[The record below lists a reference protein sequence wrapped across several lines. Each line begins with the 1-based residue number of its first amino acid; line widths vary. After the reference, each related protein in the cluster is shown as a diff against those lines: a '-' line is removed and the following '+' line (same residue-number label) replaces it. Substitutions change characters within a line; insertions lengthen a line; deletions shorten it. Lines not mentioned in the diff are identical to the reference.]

1 MVFKLTD
8 YLDKRK
14 GMYGTST
21 PVIKEANQLLN
32 QYKKAVERDLIAGDL
47 SKTPTLRSLI
57 VEKYPKNIDKVRAL
71 EFQVKEL
78 NKATGFDS
86 RAFLQSKKLELA
98 QRLVTENNLALKYN
112 PDGKKSILK
121 KLGAENPSR
130 SSNAYTKQ
138 LFNIINTMDTADDKV
153 VKALDV
159 IIEQDLPIKSIKDSS
174 QYKQNRGIVYQMISE
189 ISGVGPDKMK
199 QRLKKSKYYTKDF
212 EDIFDYINRIG
223 KKHQDFEGVKFSEA
237 FEFGKTRLDGAA
249 QLEGRNLLSF
259 YKDPNTNITNY
270 AFRHWD
276 RTNFNNQPSRVKLYD
291 KKKIIRKPD
300 GSIVP
305 KKGLSLEDAEL
316 KWKAGMRV
324 QTKDLV
330 FSYDGSELFDN
341 TTLRTKGPTSGL
353 FDEVYRATNDYYN
366 TYRKKVP
373 DPKKPGTTIQF
384 GKLMER
390 DFGKNALAIGHNAP
404 GGIKAEPFKNFQIQT
419 QQMNTALYQATK
431 NIKSKEL
438 QKRVIQNIYG
448 DLQGLTGEKYLQE
461 FIKQPPVTGYRQ
473 AVIGVKP
480 EDLKTTKAFDEL
492 VTKIDSLPKDV
503 QTEICRNLGAKNLGG
518 VTQSCKVALK
528 QDPVRAVNTVE
539 QSIKKFP
546 VAKVGKVV
554 RAIRGVKSFLT
565 GTLGPGALALE
576 AAFAVPFG
584 IYDYGTGK
592 DKGEIISNLTFGLG
606 GRSEEERMKELYG
619 DDVYAPTEFE
629 EKGDR
634 FYELERLQ
642 GGTKGQRIRS
652 KAKYEKLKP
661 EFFDLGQRMGYMDD
675 EGNITGE
682 GVAKFMNDQVILQ
695 NRQIDD
701 RIKQQKTSKERKEK
715 FGLTGLEIPGMKS
728 GGLMNLTRTTPP
740 KRSLNKDS
748 QGLASLPEYDR

>member
-14 GMYGTST
+14 VNTQSV
-21 PVIKEANQLLN
+21 PVVKEANQIIN
-32 QYKKAVERDLIAGDL
+32 EFVKTVDKDLIAGDL
-47 SKTPTLRSLI
+47 SKTPTVNNLI
-57 VEKYPKNIDKVRAL
+57 TQKYPKNVSKRRQL
-71 EFQVKEL
+71 EFQVKKLSEA
-78 NKATGFDS
+78 KGFDS
-86 RAFLQSKKLELA
+86 RVFFQNKKLELA
-98 QRLVTENNLALKYN
+98 QRLVTENNLALKYD
-112 PDGKKSILK
+112 PDGKKGIFK
-121 KLGAENPSR
+121 KLGGEGTRAGQSG
-130 SSNAYTKQ
+130 YTKQ
-138 LFNIINTMDTADDKV
+138 LYNILDTLDTADDKV

-159 IIEQDLPIKSIKDSS
+159 IIEQDLPLKSIKDAA
-174 QYKQNRGIVYQMISE
+174 QYKQSRGILNQMISE
-189 ISGVGPDKMK
+189 ISGVGTDNLKT
-199 QRLKKSKYYTKDF
+199 RLKKSKYYTKDF
-212 EDIFDYINRIG
+212 QDTINYINQIG
-223 KKHQDFEGVKFSEA
+223 KQHQDFEGIKFSEA
-237 FEFGKTRLDGAA
+237 FEFGKTRLAGAA
-249 QLEGRNLLSF
+249 ELEGRNLLSF
-259 YKDPNTNITNY
+259 YKDPNTNITSY

-291 KKKIIRKPD
+291 KKKVIRKPD

-316 KWKAGMRV
+316 KWKAGMKV
-324 QTKDLV
+324 KAKDLV
-330 FSYDGSELFDN
+330 FNFDGSELFDN

-554 RAIRGVKSFLT
+554 RALRGVKSFLT

-584 IYDYGTGK
+584 LYDFATGK
-592 DKGEIISNLTFGLG
+592 DKGEIISNLTFNAF

-634 FYELERLQ
+634 FYDLERLQ

-701 RIKQQKTSKERKEK
+701 QIEQQKRAKERKEK

>member
-14 GMYGTST
+14 VST
-21 PVIKEANQLLN
+21 QSVPVVKEANQIIN
-32 QYKKAVERDLIAGDL
+32 EFVKTVNKDLIAGDL
-47 SKTPTLRSLI
+47 SKTPTVNNLI
-57 VEKYPKNIDKVRAL
+57 TQKYPKNVSKRRQL
-71 EFQVKEL
+71 EFQVKKLSEA
-78 NKATGFDS
+78 KGFDS
-86 RAFLQSKKLELA
+86 RVFFQNKKLELA
-98 QRLVTENNLALKYN
+98 QRLVTESNLALKYD
-112 PDGKKSILK
+112 PDGKKGIFK
-121 KLGAENPSR
+121 KLGGEGTRVGQSG
-130 SSNAYTKQ
+130 YTKQ
-138 LFNIINTMDTADDKV
+138 LYNILDTLDTADDKV

-159 IIEQDLPIKSIKDSS
+159 IIEQDLPLKSIKDAA
-174 QYKQNRGIVYQMISE
+174 QYKQSRGILNQMISE
-189 ISGVGPDKMK
+189 ISGVGTDNLKT
-199 QRLKKSKYYTKDF
+199 RLKKSKYYTKDF
-212 EDIFDYINRIG
+212 QDTIDYINKIG
-223 KKHQDFEGVKFSEA
+223 RQHQDFEGIKFSEA
-237 FEFGKTRLDGAA
+237 FEFGKTRLAGAA
-249 QLEGRNLLSF
+249 ELEGRNLLSF

-291 KKKIIRKPD
+291 KKKVIRKPD

-316 KWKAGMRV
+316 KWKAGMKV
-324 QTKDLV
+324 KTKDLI

-353 FDEVYRATNDYYN
+353 FDEVYKATKDYYT
-366 TYRKKVP
+366 TYNKPIP
-373 DPKKPGTTIQF
+373 DPKKPGTSIKF
-384 GKLMER
+384 GELMER

-473 AVIGVKP
+473 AVTGVKP

-554 RAIRGVKSFLT
+554 RALRGVKSFLT

-634 FYELERLQ
+634 FYDLERLQ

-661 EFFDLGQRMGYMDD
+661 EFLDLGQRMGYMDD

-701 RIKQQKTSKERKEK
+701 QIEQQKRAKERKEK

>member
-14 GMYGTST
+14 VNTQSV
-21 PVIKEANQLLN
+21 PVVKEANQIIN
-32 QYKKAVERDLIAGDL
+32 EFVKTVDKDLIAGDL
-47 SKTPTLRSLI
+47 SKTPTVNNLI
-57 VEKYPKNIDKVRAL
+57 TQKYPKNVSKRRQL
-71 EFQVKEL
+71 EFQVKKLSEA
-78 NKATGFDS
+78 KGFDS
-86 RAFLQSKKLELA
+86 RVFFQNKKLELA
-98 QRLVTENNLALKYN
+98 QRLVTENNLALKYD
-112 PDGKKSILK
+112 PDGKKGIFK
-121 KLGAENPSR
+121 KLGGEGTRAGQSG
-130 SSNAYTKQ
+130 YTKQ
-138 LFNIINTMDTADDKV
+138 LYNILDTLDTADDKV

-159 IIEQDLPIKSIKDSS
+159 IIEQDLPLKSIKDAA
-174 QYKQNRGIVYQMISE
+174 QYKQSRGILNQMISE
-189 ISGVGPDKMK
+189 ISGVGTDNLKT
-199 QRLKKSKYYTKDF
+199 RLKKSKYYTKDF
-212 EDIFDYINRIG
+212 QDTINYINQIG
-223 KKHQDFEGVKFSEA
+223 KQHQDFEGIKFSEA
-237 FEFGKTRLDGAA
+237 FEFGKTRLAGAA
-249 QLEGRNLLSF
+249 ELEGRNLLSF

-291 KKKIIRKPD
+291 KKKVIRKPD

-305 KKGLSLEDAEL
+305 KKGVSLEDAEL
-316 KWKAGMRV
+316 KWKAGMKV
-324 QTKDLV
+324 KTKDLI

-448 DLQGLTGEKYLQE
+448 DLKGLTGEKYLQE
-461 FIKQPPVTGYRQ
+461 FIKQPPVTTYRQ
-473 AVIGVKP
+473 AVTGVKP

-554 RAIRGVKSFLT
+554 RALRGVKSFLT

-584 IYDYGTGK
+584 LYDFATGK
-592 DKGEIISNLTFGLG
+592 DKGEIISNLTFNAF

-634 FYELERLQ
+634 FYDLERLQ

-701 RIKQQKTSKERKEK
+701 RIKQQKTAKERKEK
-715 FGLTGLEIPGMKS
+715 FGVTGLEIPGMKS

>member
-14 GMYGTST
+14 VNTQSV
-21 PVIKEANQLLN
+21 PVVKEANQIIN
-32 QYKKAVERDLIAGDL
+32 EFVKTVDKDLMAGDL
-47 SKTPTLRSLI
+47 SKTPTINNLI
-57 VEKYPKNIDKVRAL
+57 TQKYPKNVSKRRQL
-71 EFQVKEL
+71 EFQVKKLSEA
-78 NKATGFDS
+78 KGFDS
-86 RAFLQSKKLELA
+86 RVFFQNKKLELA
-98 QRLVTENNLALKYN
+98 QRLVTENNLALKYD
-112 PDGKKSILK
+112 PDGKKGIFK
-121 KLGAENPSR
+121 KLGGEGTRAGQSG
-130 SSNAYTKQ
+130 YTKQ
-138 LFNIINTMDTADDKV
+138 LYNILDTLDTADDKV

-159 IIEQDLPIKSIKDSS
+159 IIEQDLPLKSIKDAA
-174 QYKQNRGIVYQMISE
+174 QYKQSRGILNQMISE
-189 ISGVGPDKMK
+189 ISGVGTDNLKT
-199 QRLKKSKYYTKDF
+199 RLKKSKYYTKDF
-212 EDIFDYINRIG
+212 QDTINYINQIG
-223 KKHQDFEGVKFSEA
+223 KQHQDFEGIKFSQA
-237 FEFGKTRLDGAA
+237 FEFGKTRLAGAA
-249 QLEGRNLLSF
+249 ELEGRNLLSF

-291 KKKIIRKPD
+291 KKKVIRKPD

-305 KKGLSLEDAEL
+305 KKGVSLEDAEL
-316 KWKAGMRV
+316 KWKAGMKV
-324 QTKDLV
+324 KTKDLI

-353 FDEVYRATNDYYN
+353 FDEVYKATKDYYT
-366 TYRKKVP
+366 TYNKPIP
-373 DPKKPGTTIQF
+373 DPKKPGTSIKF
-384 GKLMER
+384 GELMER

-404 GGIKAEPFKNFQIQT
+404 GGIKAEPFTNFEIQT
-419 QQMNTALYQATK
+419 QQMNNALYNATK

-448 DLQGLTGEKYLQE
+448 DLKGLTGEKYLQE
-461 FIKQPPVTGYRQ
+461 FIKQPPVTTYRQ
-473 AVIGVKP
+473 AVTGVKP

-554 RAIRGVKSFLT
+554 RALRGVKSFLT

-584 IYDYGTGK
+584 LYDYGTGK

-619 DDVYAPTEFE
+619 DDVYASTEFE

-634 FYELERLQ
+634 FYDLERLQ

-701 RIKQQKTSKERKEK
+701 QIEQQKRAKERKEK